1 LGIHP
6 IEFLSDAASKNRTP
20 HNLVFQLLTDSGLWG
35 LLFGAVLVFIAW
47 RQIRGLNLPLRQ
59 VCTYSIFSLGLYSTV
74 AATLFWP
81 TGVWICTLFPAL
93 LGRNDFLAEENGTS
107 PDRGVGAW
115 IFMILMLAFACFL
128 QVLLVSG
135 KQILMIPPQWLSAS

>member
-1 LGIHP
+1 MLLP
-6 IEFLSDAASKNRTP
+6 KIER
-20 HNLVFQLLTDSGLWG
+20 HNLVFQLLADSGLWG
-35 LLFGAVLVFIAW
+35 ILFGAVLVFIAL

-93 LGRNDFLAEENGTS
+93 LGREDSIAEENGTS
-107 PDRGVGAW
+107 SCLGVGEW
-115 IFMILMLAFACFL
+115 IFMIFMLAFACFL

-135 KQILMIPPQWLSAS
+135 KQILMIPPQWLTTS